1 MLALIEN
8 IMSEN
13 DGLITSDDI
22 LCRQTI
28 PVIIAVPHDSHARGD
43 YFYWGGVGG
52 GDGRLDVKPIDLTIR
67 SELAIN

>member
-1 MLALIEN
+1 MSALIEN

-43 YFYWGGVGG
+43 YFY
-52 GDGRLDVKPIDLTIR
+52 
-67 SELAIN
+67 